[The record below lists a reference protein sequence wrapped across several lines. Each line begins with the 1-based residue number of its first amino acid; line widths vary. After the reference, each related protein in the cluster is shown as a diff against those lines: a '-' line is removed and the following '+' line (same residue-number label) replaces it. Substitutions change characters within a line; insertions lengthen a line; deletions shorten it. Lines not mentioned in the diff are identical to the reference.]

1 MTGIEKVKH
10 RLKSIP
16 AGEPFSANLFRSVT
30 SADNAKQI
38 LSRLVKSG
46 AIKRVARGVFVKPSI
61 IENVGDVSPSTKE
74 IAKTLAQTT
83 GETIMV
89 HGAEAARQLQLT
101 TQVPMQLIFYTNG
114 NSRKLTI
121 ANKTVELKHV
131 NPSKLLG
138 AGTRVG
144 TVISALNYLGKK
156 NVTIETIKKISRQL
170 SSESFKCVLKEI
182 KNMPAWMSTLFYY
195 YQQEENKKNHE

>member
-1 MTGIEKVKH
+1 MTGIEQIKN
-10 RLKSIP
+10 RLESIP
-16 AGEPFSANLFRSVT
+16 AGEPFSANLFRSLT
-30 SADNAKQI
+30 SADNVKQI
-38 LSRLVKSG
+38 LSRLVKTE
-46 AIKRVARGVFVKPSI
+46 AIKRVARGVYVKPNI
-61 IENVGDVSPSTKE
+61 VENIGDVPPSAKE

-89 HGAEAARQLQLT
+89 HGAEAARQLQLS

-138 AGTRVG
+138 AGTITG

-156 NVTIETIKKISRQL
+156 NVTTKTIKKTRRQL
-170 SSESFKCVLKEI
+170 SPEDFNCVLNEI
-182 KNMPAWMSTLFYY
+182 ENMPAWMSTIFYY
-195 YQQEENKKNHE
+195 YQREENKKNHE